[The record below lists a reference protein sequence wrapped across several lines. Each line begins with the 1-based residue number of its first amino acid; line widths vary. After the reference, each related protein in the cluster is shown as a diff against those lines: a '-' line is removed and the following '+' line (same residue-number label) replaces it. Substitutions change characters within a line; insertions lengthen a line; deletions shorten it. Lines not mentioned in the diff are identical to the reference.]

1 MIKIRPDDLIAK
13 IRFNRSGYLIFSFI
27 TLFSFNSNA
36 QSTSLQ
42 DCFDLAGQ
50 HNITLR
56 QARSALLSGRYN
68 LQAEKKSYLPKVDL
82 LSSYTYLS
90 SPLTINLQTV
100 KDGIVNGSSQQS
112 VNAANEVFKEITGNN
127 LSQATQD
134 RILNTSKNIIGSI
147 YPDYNP
153 ELSKQSYFVAGLGV
167 RQPIFLG
174 NKLDAATNLAQ
185 SLVNTA
191 SINVNVVGKEVDFL
205 ISLQYLRILYLNTV
219 LNNQQLIVNALNKN
233 KRYADELVKN
243 QILAPYQKSWTGVV
257 LMQANA
263 RFNSIKLD
271 KQNAHVELN
280 KLLGIPL
287 DSNVVITDTLKF
299 SAVDVTVPQGD
310 FWTENPIYQLAGSKM
325 SYAKTAE
332 KISKSF
338 ALPNVFAIG
347 NYNLYQRDLPVTI
360 PDWFVGVELQWTL
373 FNGQTRKRTLATRQL
388 VEEAKLAEENA
399 GLGLQVLSKV
409 SRNKMTS
416 LQNEV
421 IVMDNARKEAQTT
434 TRLITKRMENQLSS
448 PKDVNDSV
456 LIEGEIDKAY
466 QAAVLGY
473 YLALAE
479 YFNTLGNPK
488 QIAQYI
494 R

>member
-1 MIKIRPDDLIAK
+1 MIKTFPINLKVKKRGNLLA
-13 IRFNRSGYLIFSFI
+13 YL
-27 TLFSFNSNA
+27 LFCCLPFFCLNLNA

-42 DCFDLAGQ
+42 DCFNLAVQ
-50 HNITLR
+50 HNMTIR
-56 QARSALLSGRYN
+56 QARSALLSGQYN

-100 KDGIVNGSSQQS
+100 KDGVVNGSSAQS

-127 LSQATQD
+127 LSQAAQD
-134 RILNTSKNIIGSI
+134 RILNTSKNIIGAI

-191 SINVNVVGKEVDFL
+191 SINVNLVSKEVDFL
-205 ISLQYLRILYLNTV
+205 ISLQYMRILYLNAV
-219 LNNQQLIVNALNKN
+219 LNNQQLIVSALEKNKN
-233 KRYADELVKN
+233 YAEELVKN
-243 QILAPYQKSWTGVV
+243 QILPPYQKSWTSVV

-280 KLLGIPL
+280 KLLGVGL
-287 DSNVVITDTLKF
+287 DSNVVITDTLKY
-299 SAVDVTVPQGD
+299 VTVDPVLPQGD
-310 FWTENPIYQLAGSKM
+310 FWTDNPIYQLAGSKI

-360 PDWFVGVELQWTL
+360 PDWFVGVELQWSL
-373 FNGQTRKRTLATRQL
+373 FNGQTRKRTLAARQL
-388 VEEAKLAEENA
+388 VDEAKLGEENA
-399 GLGLQVLSKV
+399 GQTLQVLSKV
-409 SRNKMTS
+409 SRNKMIS

-421 IVMDNARKEAQTT
+421 MVLDNARKEAHTT
-434 TRLITKRMENQLSS
+434 TSLITKRMENQLSS
-448 PKDVNDSV
+448 PKDVNDAV
-456 LIEGEIDKAY
+456 LIEEEIDKAY

-479 YFNTLGNPK
+479 YFNSLGNPK
-488 QIAQYI
+488 QISQFI
-494 R
+494 K

>member
-1 MIKIRPDDLIAK
+1 MIKNLPPDPILKRRNNHI
-13 IRFNRSGYLIFSFI
+13 GYFVLGCLAFI
-27 TLFSFNSNA
+27 CLDANG

-42 DCFDLAGQ
+42 DCYRLADQ
-50 HNITLR
+50 RNVTLK
-56 QARSALLSGRYN
+56 QARSGLLSGEYN

-100 KDGIVNGSSQQS
+100 KDGVVNGSSRQS
-112 VNAANEVFKEITGNN
+112 VNAANEVFKEITGND
-127 LSQATQD
+127 LSQAAQD
-134 RILNTSKNIIGSI
+134 RIYNTSKNVIGAV

-174 NKLDAATNLAQ
+174 NKLDAATNLAR
-185 SLVNTA
+185 SLANTA
-191 SINVNVVGKEVDFL
+191 KINVNVVSKEVDFL

-219 LNNQQLIVNALNKN
+219 LNKQQHIVDILTKN
-233 KRYADELVKN
+233 NNYANELVKN
-243 QILAPYQKSWTGVV
+243 EILPPYQKSWTNVV

-263 RFNSIKLD
+263 RFSSIKLD

-280 KLLGIPL
+280 KLLGVSL
-287 DSNVVITDTLKF
+287 DSNILITDTLKF
-299 SAVDVTVPQGD
+299 VSVSPVLPQGE
-310 FWTENPIYQLAGSKM
+310 FWTNNPIYQLAGSKM
-325 SYAKTAE
+325 SYAKTAV

-338 ALPNVFAIG
+338 SLPNIFAIG

-360 PDWFVGVELQWTL
+360 PDWFVGVELQWSL
-373 FNGQTRKRTLATRQL
+373 FNGQTRKRTLAARQL
-388 VEEAKLAEENA
+388 IEESKLAEENA
-399 GLGLQVLSKV
+399 GLTLQVLSKV
-409 SRNKMTS
+409 SLNKMTS

-421 IVMDNARKEAQTT
+421 MVMDNARKEVETT
-434 TRLITKRMENQLSS
+434 SRLITKRMENQLSS
-448 PKDVNDSV
+448 PKDVNDAV
-456 LIEGEIDKAY
+456 LIEEEIGKAY

-479 YFNTLGNPK
+479 YFNSLGDPK
-488 QIAQYI
+488 QISLFI
-494 R
+494 K

>member
-1 MIKIRPDDLIAK
+1 MIKILPTDLISK
-13 IRFNRSGYLIFSFI
+13 RRDNPLGYIILSCFSFFC
-27 TLFSFNSNA
+27 LNSNA

-42 DCFDLAGQ
+42 DCFNLAGKY
-50 HNITLR
+50 NITVK
-56 QARSALLSGRYN
+56 QARSALLSGTYN

-134 RILNTSKNIIGSI
+134 RIYNASKNIIGSI

-191 SINVNVVGKEVDFL
+191 SINVNVVSKEVDFL

-219 LNNQQLIVNALNKN
+219 MNNQQHIVDVLSKN
-233 KRYADELVKN
+233 NNYANELVKN
-243 QILAPYQKSWTGVV
+243 QILPPYQKSWTNVV

-263 RFNSIKLD
+263 RFSSIKLD
-271 KQNAHVELN
+271 KQNAHIELN
-280 KLLGIPL
+280 KLLGVPL
-287 DSNVVITDTLKF
+287 DSNILITDTIRYVPANPVL
-299 SAVDVTVPQGD
+299 PQGD
-310 FWTENPIYQLAGSKM
+310 FWTNNPVYQLAGSKM

-338 ALPNVFAIG
+338 SLPNIFAIG

-360 PDWFVGVELQWTL
+360 PDWFVGVELQWNL
-373 FNGQTRKRTLATRQL
+373 FNGQTRKRTLAARQL
-388 VEEAKLAEENA
+388 IEESKLAEENA
-399 GLGLQVLSKV
+399 GQALQVLSKV
-409 SRNKMTS
+409 SRNKMTA

-421 IVMDNARKEAQTT
+421 MVMDNARKEAQTT
-434 TRLITKRMENQLSS
+434 SRLITKRMENQLSS
-448 PKDVNDSV
+448 PKDVNDAV
-456 LIEGEIDKAY
+456 LIEEEIDKAY

-479 YFNTLGNPK
+479 YFNSLGDPK
-488 QIAQYI
+488 QINQFI
-494 R
+494 K